1 MNYKEGVAL
10 TNVRYFDFEKE
21 FDEEY
26 KGIITFSV
34 IKKRIYDAIK
44 KLFVAF
50 QVKHAK
56 DFEHI
61 ADQTRRCRSIYGVDV
76 MITD

>member
-50 QVKHAK
+50 
-56 DFEHI
+56 
-61 ADQTRRCRSIYGVDV
+61 
-76 MITD
+76 